1 MALERLQKILARA
14 GVASRRAAEDL
25 ITAGRVA
32 VDGVVVSELGSKA
45 DPQTQAVSLDGQ
57 ALPGPEAKDYWMV
70 HKPVG
75 VVSTVKDPQGRRRV
89 VDLLPPEVSTR
100 LFPVGRL
107 DYDSEGLI
115 LLTND
120 GELAHRLLHPRF
132 GVPKLYRVWVS
143 GRPSAEAIARLREG
157 IIIEGRRTAPARVH
171 FKGGTELR
179 SKLALIINEGRKRE
193 IRLMCEAVGHPVQ
206 RLLRVGMGPLH
217 LGELP
222 VGAARRL
229 NQGELDALKTAA
241 GLISAC
247 KPASH
252 GVKKPPR
259 ARAADG
265 RRQSGPATAKTGAK
279 PRTRTRNTGL

>member
-14 GVASRRAAEDL
+14 GVASRRAAEEL

-32 VDGVVVSELGSKA
+32 VDGVVVVELGSKA
-45 DPQTQAVSLDGQ
+45 DPQTQAVSVDGKP
-57 ALPGPEAKDYWMV
+57 LPGPEAKDYWMV

-89 VDLLPPEVSTR
+89 VDLLPPEVSGR

-107 DYDSEGLI
+107 DYDSEGLM

-132 GVPKLYRVWVS
+132 GVAKLYRVWVS

-157 IIIEGRRTAPARVH
+157 VVIEGRRTAPARVH

-206 RLLRVGMGPLH
+206 RLLRVSMGSLH
-217 LGELP
+217 LGDLP
-222 VGAARRL
+222 IGAARRL
-229 NQGELDALKTAA
+229 SQGEVEALRADA

-247 KPASH
+247 KPGGH
-252 GVKKPPR
+252 GVKKPAR
-259 ARAADG
+259 LRAAND
-265 RRQSGPATAKTGAK
+265 RRQPGGATAKTGTK